1 MRFRLLF
8 DADVRV
14 SRYEYRLC
22 RLSSQ
27 PAVLLPDA
35 KGVWAANHAVRLLHP
50 AVAWSEDEVL
60 QRVVLP
66 ALGLANM
73 SDAVSAHSSF
83 FDCFAT
89 LISPGPAD
97 VECEEQQASSS
108 TRQLG

>member
-1 MRFRLLF
+1 MRPRLPF
-8 DADVRV
+8 AHWRACPSHTTV
-14 SRYEYRLC
+14 
-22 RLSSQ
+22 
-27 PAVLLPDA
+27 LPDA
-35 KGVWAANHAVRLLHP
+35 KGVWAANHAVRLLQP

-97 VECEEQQASSS
+97 VECEEQQASPPA
-108 TRQLG
+108 RQLG